1 MLAQV
6 LTDKSVLKVSSPMKI
21 TMIGTGYVGLV
32 SGVCFADNGFDVTCL
47 DIDKDKITGLKNGQ
61 VPIYEPGLDALIKRN
76 VGTGRL
82 SFSTDFEQALALADV
97 VFLAVGTP
105 SRIGGGEA
113 DLSSLFES
121 VRQMTPHLKDGVVI
135 VTKSTVVVGTNQR
148 ICDIIGEIN
157 PSLTFSIASNP
168 EFLREGCAIDDFVK
182 PDRVVVGVQDLHG
195 EKTMRVLYRP
205 LNLPEERFVVTSLEN
220 AELIKYAANA
230 FLAMKVTFINEV
242 ANLCEVTGGDV
253 SQVARAIGLDSRI
266 GPKFL
271 QAGPG
276 IGGSCFPKD
285 TRAYAAMGMKYRA
298 PQRLI
303 ETVIQVNE
311 ARKISIADQ
320 IVDLLKKP
328 INKTVGVL
336 GLAFKPGTD
345 DVREAPSLTIVPRL
359 IENGIKVRAYDPQ
372 AMAAAKPMLEGVI
385 WCDDALS
392 VANDADLIVVLTHW
406 EEFKGLDLGDVAQR
420 MKGRLLFDTRAL
432 FEECE
437 VTDAGLELICVGR
450 VSGR

>member
-1 MLAQV
+1 
-6 LTDKSVLKVSSPMKI
+6 MKI

-32 SGVCFADNGFDVTCL
+32 SGVCFADNGFEVTCL
-47 DIDKDKITGLKNGQ
+47 DIDEDKIRCLQNGQ
-61 VPIYEPGLDALIKRN
+61 VPIFEPGLDTLVDRN
-76 VGTGRL
+76 VDAGRL
-82 SFSTDFEQALALADV
+82 SFSIDFEQALHLADV

-105 SRIGGGEA
+105 SRPGGGEA
-113 DLSSLFES
+113 DLSYLFDS
-121 VRQMTPHLKDGVVI
+121 VRMMTPHLKDGVVI

-148 ICDIIGEIN
+148 ISDIIGDIN
-157 PSLTFSIASNP
+157 PSLAFSIASNP
-168 EFLREGCAIDDFVK
+168 EFLREGCAIDDFMS
-182 PDRVVVGVQDLHG
+182 PDRVVVGVQDQHG
-195 EKTMRVLYRP
+195 EQILRKLYSP
-205 LNLPEERFVVTSLEN
+205 LNLPDERFVVTSLEN
-220 AELIKYAANA
+220 AELIKYASNA

-242 ANLCEVTGGDV
+242 ANLCEMTGGDV
-253 SQVARAIGLDSRI
+253 SQVARAIGLDNRI

-320 IVDLLKKP
+320 IVDLLEKP

-345 DVREAPSLTIVPRL
+345 DVREAPALTIIPRL
-359 IENGIKVRAYDPQ
+359 IENGIKVRAFDPQ
-372 AMAAAKPMLEGVI
+372 AMEVAKSKLEDVT
-385 WCDDALS
+385 WCDDAMS
-392 VANDADLIVVLTHW
+392 VARGADLVVVLTHW
-406 EEFKGLDLGDVAQR
+406 DEFKTLDLGELAQ
-420 MKGRLLFDTRAL
+420 MMTGHIIFDTRAL
-432 FEECE
+432 FEERD
-437 VTDAGLELICVGR
+437 VNAAGLDLIGVGR
-450 VSGR
+450 VSSR